1 MKSHQY
7 YKRQWRYNAL
17 SRLTMI
23 CIAMACTAWAT
34 ASFLYGCMP
43 WCIGAGIGS
52 LFFSFVAAIKHRD
65 AEESWQRYF
74 RSIRSGMDW
83 E

>member
-7 YKRQWRYNAL
+7 YRNQWRYNSL

-23 CIAMACTAWAT
+23 CLAFASSVWACVA
-34 ASFLYGCMP
+34 FLYDSIP
-43 WCIGAGIGS
+43 ACIGAGVGS
-52 LFFSFVAAIKHRD
+52 LFFAFVAAIKHRD

-74 RSIRSGMDW
+74 RALQTGDW

>member
-7 YKRQWRYNAL
+7 YRAQWRYNAL

-23 CIAMACTAWAT
+23 SLAIACSVWACVA
-34 ASFLYGCMP
+34 FLYDSMP
-43 WCIGAGIGS
+43 WCIGAGVGA
-52 LFFSFVAAIKHRD
+52 LFFAFVAAIKHRD
-65 AEESWQRYF
+65 AEESWNRYF
-74 RSIRSGMDW
+74 RALQTGDW

>member
-7 YKRQWRYNAL
+7 YRAQWRYNSL
-17 SRLTMI
+17 SRLAMT
-23 CIAMACTAWAT
+23 CLAIASLVWACVA
-34 ASFLYGCMP
+34 FLYSSMP
-43 WCIGAGIGS
+43 WCIGAGVGA

-65 AEESWQRYF
+65 AEESWNRYF
-74 RSIRSGMDW
+74 RALKTGDW